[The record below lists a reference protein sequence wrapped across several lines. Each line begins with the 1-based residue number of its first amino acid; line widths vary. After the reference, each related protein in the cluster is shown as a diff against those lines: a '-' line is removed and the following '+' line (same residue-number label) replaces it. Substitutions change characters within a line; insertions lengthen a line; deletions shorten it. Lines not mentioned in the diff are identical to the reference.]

1 MKSIKFSHSQHL
13 TKTPDFS
20 GVPNLRR
27 LILKGCTSL
36 VEVHP
41 SIGALKKLI
50 FLNLEGCKKL
60 KSFSSSIH
68 MESLQILTL
77 SGCSK
82 LKKFPEVQGNM
93 EHLPN
98 LSLEGTAIKG
108 LPLSIEN
115 LTGLAL
121 LNLKE
126 CKSLE
131 SLPRSI
137 FKLKSLKTLI
147 LSNCT
152 RLKKLPEIQ
161 ENMES
166 LMELFLDGSGITELP
181 SSIGCLNGLV
191 LLNLKNCKQL
201 AGLPQGICELTSLR
215 TLILCGCSELKE
227 LPDDLGSLQ
236 CLVELKA
243 DGTGIQEVP
252 PSINLLTNLQDL
264 SLERCKGGNLS
275 DGIWFN
281 LSARHQH

>member
-1 MKSIKFSHSQHL
+1 MQ
-13 TKTPDFS
+13 
-20 GVPNLRR
+20 
-27 LILKGCTSL
+27 
-36 VEVHP
+36 
-41 SIGALKKLI
+41 
-50 FLNLEGCKKL
+50 
-60 KSFSSSIH
+60 
-68 MESLQILTL
+68 SLQILTL
-77 SGCSK
+77 SGCLK
-82 LKKFPEVQGNM
+82 LSKFPELQGNM
-93 EHLPN
+93 EHLPE

-108 LPLSIEN
+108 LHLSIEY

-131 SLPRSI
+131 SLPSSV

-147 LSNCT
+147 LSNCI
-152 RLKKLPEIQ
+152 RLEKLPEIQ
-161 ENMES
+161 ENIERS
-166 LMELFLDGSGITELP
+166 MELFLDGSGIRELP
-181 SSIGCLNGLV
+181 SSIGSLNGLV